1 MYILMISRGVPSK
14 QFPQWGCFEKDQ
26 AEALASIGH
35 KVIVVSVD
43 SRFLFE
49 FRKVGMTHTIVNNID
64 YYNYFLI
71 PGAIVN
77 IISHNLCNKIKE
89 WQMEKLFK
97 HILITHGKP
106 DIIYGQFFSNT
117 RLGIRISKKYHIPI
131 VGIEHAARF
140 NEPNLNNWK
149 YTQQDAQYAYL
160 NANAVITVS
169 ESLKQALT
177 RHFAITPSVV
187 HNLVGKEFTYKPS
200 TPHSFTFV
208 STGSL
213 IHRKG
218 FDLLPIA
225 FSKVKDIL
233 PPDWQMIIIGGGE
246 EQANLQQQI
255 NESGLQDHIRLLG
268 QKTKTEITSLLQNSD
283 VFILPSRGETFG
295 VVIIEALACGLPAI
309 STICGGPEEII
320 TDRNGILVPMNDA
333 NALAEAIKKMV
344 STYSTYDHQA
354 IAEDCQARFSP
365 QVIAQQ
371 LTDIFQQVISSQ

>member
-1 MYILMISRGVPSK
+1 MYILMVSRGYPN
-14 QFPQWGCFEKDQ
+14 QRDPQWGCFEKDQ
-26 AEALASIGH
+26 AEALAQYGH
-35 KVIVVSVD
+35 KVVMLSVD
-43 SRFLFE
+43 SRFRFYWRRPGIQFSLQ
-49 FRKVGMTHTIVNNID
+49 NNIPT
-64 YYNYFLI
+64 YNIFII
-71 PGAIVN
+71 PGAISSLFFGKRVN
-77 IISHNLCNKIKE
+77 ARLKA
-89 WQMEKLFK
+89 WQLDRIYQKAVK
-97 HILITHGKP
+97 QYGKP
-106 DIIYGQFFSNT
+106 DIFYSHYLPTTQIATHLKQ
-117 RLGIRISKKYHIPI
+117 KYNIPL
-131 VGIEHAARF
+131 VGIEHWSEMGY
-140 NEPNLNNWK
+140 NPIQPNIIPI
-149 YTQQDAQYAYL
+149 AQYTYRHIDQL
-160 NANAVITVS
+160 LTVS
-169 ESLKQALT
+169 SALQKNIQEQLQITSL
-177 RHFAITPSVV
+177 VV
-187 HNLVGKEFTYKPS
+187 HNLVDKEFAYKPS
-200 TPHSFTFV
+200 TPHPFTFV

-233 PPDWQMIIIGGGE
+233 PHDWQMIIIGGGK

-283 VFILPSRGETFG
+283 VFILPSHRETFG

-320 TDRNGILVPMNDA
+320 TDRNGILVPVNDA

-365 QVIAQQ
+365 KVIAQQ